1 MREKQDEL
9 QAMYVLWN
17 EHNSRRIISNDSD
30 IFRKNKDDLQQKLRM
45 LKSKLIVGGENLHD
59 KALRQAKMLEES
71 EQELEKRAKN
81 EEQLR
86 KELQQKEVE
95 CIRVF
100 SL

>member
-1 MREKQDEL
+1 
-9 QAMYVLWN
+9 
-17 EHNSRRIISNDSD
+17 
-30 IFRKNKDDLQQKLRM
+30 M
-45 LKSKLIVGGENLHD
+45 LKSKLIVGGENLND